1 MYIYSQKYLHE
12 SRHKHAMQR
21 CRGDGGRFFTTKQEP
36 NDEEYEIKSEQ
47 GVSQT
52 YF

>member
-1 MYIYSQKYLHE
+1 
-12 SRHKHAMQR
+12 MQR

-36 NDEEYEIKSEQ
+36 NDEEYEIKSDQ